1 MVSRN
6 DKEERILNASIKVF
20 SKRGYDL
27 ATIDEIASKARVSK
41 GIIFFYYKKKD
52 HLIEKAA
59 LKSVPVDE
67 ISGVNNRNHKS
78 AEELMMDFGLSFL
91 RKYEN
96 PDLRNLLLMT
106 IANKERYKQIDTALR
121 AMCFQELDKM
131 FSKLE
136 ELAGTTVPAP
146 IKKAFFGSLLCYV
159 VWWNDNKVNPCEY
172 VKTLTEKIL
181 FAIKGGPVNEAS
193 LGLPSFSKEPF

>member
-1 MVSRN
+1 MAARN

-121 AMCFQELDKM
+121 AMCFQEMDKM

-159 VWWNDNKVNPCEY
+159 VWWNDNKVTPNEF
-172 VKTLTEKIL
+172 VRTLTEKIL
-181 FAIKGGPVNEAS
+181 VAIKGGPANEVS
-193 LGLPSFSKEPF
+193 LDLPSYSKEPF

>member
-1 MVSRN
+1 MAARN

-67 ISGVNNRNHKS
+67 ISGVNNRNHNS
-78 AEELMMDFGLSFL
+78 AEELMMDVQAESVEDCRDNITGIA
-91 RKYEN
+91 
-96 PDLRNLLLMT
+96 RN
-106 IANKERYKQIDTALR
+106 ND
-121 AMCFQELDKM
+121 
-131 FSKLE
+131 
-136 ELAGTTVPAP
+136 AP
-146 IKKAFFGSLLCYV
+146 IHIREGV
-159 VWWNDNKVNPCEY
+159 R
-172 VKTLTEKIL
+172 
-181 FAIKGGPVNEAS
+181 
-193 LGLPSFSKEPF
+193 